1 MKQDRITRV
10 NRLLQETLAE
20 MIHAVK
26 DPRVA
31 RASVL
36 SVVGV
41 QTTPDLRHAK
51 VYLSIAGEERVQHE
65 ALAGLN
71 HARGYLRT
79 ELGRAVRLRCT
90 PELHFVID
98 ETIERA
104 ARIEGILREIADE
117 EGSDDGSGEAV
128 SGDVA
133 GDEVRSTDL
142 ATSGPR
148 EGEPGDRA
156 E

>member
-10 NRLLQETLAE
+10 NRLVQETLAA
-20 MIHAVK
+20 MIPAVK
-26 DPRVA
+26 DPRVS

-51 VYLSIAGEERVQHE
+51 VFLSIAGEEQVQRE
-65 ALAGLN
+65 VLAGLN
-71 HARGYLRT
+71 HARGFLRS
-79 ELGRAVRLRCT
+79 ELGRAVRLRST

-104 ARIEGILREIADE
+104 SRIEGILREIADE
-117 EGSDDGSGEAV
+117 APAV
-128 SGDVA
+128 PA
-133 GDEVRSTDL
+133 GDPPPGDPPPDDP
-142 ATSGPR
+142 GPR
-148 EGEPGDRA
+148 EQGGAGDPA